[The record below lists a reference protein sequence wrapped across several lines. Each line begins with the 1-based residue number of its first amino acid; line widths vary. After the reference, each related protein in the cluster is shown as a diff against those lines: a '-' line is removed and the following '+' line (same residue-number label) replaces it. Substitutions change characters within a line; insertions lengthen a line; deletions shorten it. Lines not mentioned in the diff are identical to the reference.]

1 MQLQEIES
9 AFITPARLRAI
20 VKAVELAGRQRVEF
34 KGLSGSSA
42 AMALAAIGPLP
53 HPVVIMADTLD
64 DAGYLYQDLSRLIG
78 EQAVAMLP
86 SAYKRDIKYGR
97 VDPPSQIMRI
107 ETLNRLGDPADKA
120 LRAVVTYP
128 EAIAEKVARKADLSA
143 HTLRLA
149 AGGGINL
156 DDTRKWLIDN
166 GFGQVDYV
174 YEPGHFA
181 IRGSIIDIFGYSSEL
196 PYRVDLFGDEIESI
210 RTFNIETQLSER
222 KLDSISV
229 TANVATDSDSAGE
242 SLLDFVASDTLLC
255 VRSEQFALG
264 RIDAVCSETFS
275 TSSMLADEGDA
286 NALKN
291 LVDPGRFH
299 ARWETFSKIHFS
311 GVKAPDAEI
320 SDEPQPQNST
330 AAPVAKLVTARGTA
344 TLDFGCTPQGLYHK
358 NFDLISAS
366 FTHLL
371 EQGYRLYILSDSE
384 KQIERLRAIFAER
397 GDKIPFT
404 PVLSTLH
411 EGFVD
416 HAVRACFFTDHQ
428 IFDRFHKYTLKGER
442 ARSGKLALSLKELQS
457 IEPGDF
463 IVHVDHGVGRFGGLL
478 RTQVNGSTQEMI
490 KLVYKNNDCIFV
502 SIHSLHKLAKYRG
515 KEGVEPTVN
524 KLGSGAW
531 NRLKEKTKSKLKD
544 IARDLIRLY
553 AARKEEKGFSF
564 SPDSYLQHELEA
576 SFIYEDTPDQTTATN
591 AVKQDMESPRP
602 MDRLICGDVG
612 FGKTEIAVRAAF
624 KAATDGKQVAVL
636 VPTTVL
642 AYQHF
647 NTFRSRLADFP
658 VRVEYLSRART
669 GKQAKQILADLAEGK
684 IDILIGT
691 HRIVGKDVKFHD
703 LGLLVID
710 EEQKFGVAVK
720 EKLKHLKVNVDTLTM
735 SATPIPRTLQFS
747 LMGARDLSAIT
758 TPPPNRYPILT
769 SVNTLTDD
777 ILAEALNFE
786 LSRNGQTFIIN
797 NRIEGLYQLE
807 QMVKRV
813 VPDART
819 LVAHGQLPP
828 EQLEKAVIDFANHD
842 YDVLLATTIVES
854 GIDMPNVNTI
864 IVNNAQNFGLS
875 ELHQLR
881 GRVGRSSRKAF
892 CYLMVPPGTPL
903 TPVARRR
910 LQAIESFSDLG
921 SGIHIA
927 MQDLDIRGA
936 GNLLGAEQSGFIA
949 DLGYETYQK
958 ILKEA
963 VTELRTE
970 EFSDTLKA
978 ERPEEE
984 EFVADC
990 AIESDMELLL
1000 PADYVPQESERIA
1013 LYRELDNID
1022 REMDL
1027 VEFQSN
1033 LIDRFGKIPPET
1045 AELIRVPRLRR
1056 LGRQLGIEKISL
1068 KQGLMYLY
1076 FVDES
1081 NKAYYQSPMF
1091 GRLITYLQQNPLRV
1105 KIREKA
1111 GKRSFSIANVPSV
1124 ETAVDILQ
1132 EIHALPV
1139 S

>member
-9 AFITPARLRAI
+9 AFITPARSRAI
-20 VKAVELAGRQRVEF
+20 VKAVELAGSQRVEF

-53 HPVVIMADTLD
+53 HPVVIVADTLD
-64 DAGYLYQDLSRLIG
+64 DAGYLYQDLSRLLG

-149 AGGGINL
+149 AGEEINL
-156 DDTRKWLIDN
+156 DDTRKWLLDN

-229 TANVATDSDSAGE
+229 TANVATDSDSAGD

-291 LVDPGRFH
+291 LIDPERFH
-299 ARWETFSKIHFS
+299 ARWETFAKIHFS
-311 GVKAPDAEI
+311 GEKAPDAEI

-330 AAPVAKLVTARGTA
+330 AAPAAKLVTARGTA

-371 EQGYRLYILSDSE
+371 EQGYTLYILSDSE
-384 KQIERLRAIFAER
+384 KQIERLRAIFDER

-416 HAVRACFFTDHQ
+416 HTVRACFFTDHQ

-591 AVKQDMESPRP
+591 AVKQDMESLRP

-710 EEQKFGVAVK
+710 E
-720 EKLKHLKVNVDTLTM
+720 
-735 SATPIPRTLQFS
+735 
-747 LMGARDLSAIT
+747 
-758 TPPPNRYPILT
+758 
-769 SVNTLTDD
+769 
-777 ILAEALNFE
+777 
-786 LSRNGQTFIIN
+786 
-797 NRIEGLYQLE
+797 
-807 QMVKRV
+807 
-813 VPDART
+813 
-819 LVAHGQLPP
+819 
-828 EQLEKAVIDFANHD
+828 
-842 YDVLLATTIVES
+842 
-854 GIDMPNVNTI
+854 
-864 IVNNAQNFGLS
+864 
-875 ELHQLR
+875 
-881 GRVGRSSRKAF
+881 
-892 CYLMVPPGTPL
+892 
-903 TPVARRR
+903 
-910 LQAIESFSDLG
+910 
-921 SGIHIA
+921 
-927 MQDLDIRGA
+927 
-936 GNLLGAEQSGFIA
+936 
-949 DLGYETYQK
+949 
-958 ILKEA
+958 
-963 VTELRTE
+963 
-970 EFSDTLKA
+970 
-978 ERPEEE
+978 
-984 EFVADC
+984 
-990 AIESDMELLL
+990 
-1000 PADYVPQESERIA
+1000 
-1013 LYRELDNID
+1013 
-1022 REMDL
+1022 
-1027 VEFQSN
+1027 
-1033 LIDRFGKIPPET
+1033 
-1045 AELIRVPRLRR
+1045 
-1056 LGRQLGIEKISL
+1056 
-1068 KQGLMYLY
+1068 
-1076 FVDES
+1076 
-1081 NKAYYQSPMF
+1081 
-1091 GRLITYLQQNPLRV
+1091 
-1105 KIREKA
+1105 
-1111 GKRSFSIANVPSV
+1111 
-1124 ETAVDILQ
+1124 
-1132 EIHALPV
+1132 
-1139 S
+1139 

>member
-703 LGLLVID
+703 LG
-710 EEQKFGVAVK
+710 
-720 EKLKHLKVNVDTLTM
+720 
-735 SATPIPRTLQFS
+735 
-747 LMGARDLSAIT
+747 
-758 TPPPNRYPILT
+758 
-769 SVNTLTDD
+769 
-777 ILAEALNFE
+777 
-786 LSRNGQTFIIN
+786 
-797 NRIEGLYQLE
+797 
-807 QMVKRV
+807 
-813 VPDART
+813 
-819 LVAHGQLPP
+819 
-828 EQLEKAVIDFANHD
+828 
-842 YDVLLATTIVES
+842 
-854 GIDMPNVNTI
+854 
-864 IVNNAQNFGLS
+864 
-875 ELHQLR
+875 
-881 GRVGRSSRKAF
+881 
-892 CYLMVPPGTPL
+892 
-903 TPVARRR
+903 
-910 LQAIESFSDLG
+910 
-921 SGIHIA
+921 
-927 MQDLDIRGA
+927 
-936 GNLLGAEQSGFIA
+936 
-949 DLGYETYQK
+949 
-958 ILKEA
+958 
-963 VTELRTE
+963 
-970 EFSDTLKA
+970 
-978 ERPEEE
+978 
-984 EFVADC
+984 
-990 AIESDMELLL
+990 
-1000 PADYVPQESERIA
+1000 
-1013 LYRELDNID
+1013 
-1022 REMDL
+1022 
-1027 VEFQSN
+1027 
-1033 LIDRFGKIPPET
+1033 
-1045 AELIRVPRLRR
+1045 
-1056 LGRQLGIEKISL
+1056 
-1068 KQGLMYLY
+1068 
-1076 FVDES
+1076 
-1081 NKAYYQSPMF
+1081 
-1091 GRLITYLQQNPLRV
+1091 
-1105 KIREKA
+1105 
-1111 GKRSFSIANVPSV
+1111 
-1124 ETAVDILQ
+1124 
-1132 EIHALPV
+1132 PV
-1139 S
+1139 SYTHLTLPTNSRV

>member
-531 NRLKEKTKSKLKD
+531 N
-544 IARDLIRLY
+544 A
-553 AARKEEKGFSF
+553 
-564 SPDSYLQHELEA
+564 
-576 SFIYEDTPDQTTATN
+576 
-591 AVKQDMESPRP
+591 
-602 MDRLICGDVG
+602 
-612 FGKTEIAVRAAF
+612 
-624 KAATDGKQVAVL
+624 
-636 VPTTVL
+636 
-642 AYQHF
+642 
-647 NTFRSRLADFP
+647 
-658 VRVEYLSRART
+658 
-669 GKQAKQILADLAEGK
+669 
-684 IDILIGT
+684 
-691 HRIVGKDVKFHD
+691 
-703 LGLLVID
+703 
-710 EEQKFGVAVK
+710 
-720 EKLKHLKVNVDTLTM
+720 
-735 SATPIPRTLQFS
+735 
-747 LMGARDLSAIT
+747 
-758 TPPPNRYPILT
+758 
-769 SVNTLTDD
+769 
-777 ILAEALNFE
+777 
-786 LSRNGQTFIIN
+786 
-797 NRIEGLYQLE
+797 
-807 QMVKRV
+807 
-813 VPDART
+813 
-819 LVAHGQLPP
+819 
-828 EQLEKAVIDFANHD
+828 
-842 YDVLLATTIVES
+842 
-854 GIDMPNVNTI
+854 
-864 IVNNAQNFGLS
+864 
-875 ELHQLR
+875 
-881 GRVGRSSRKAF
+881 
-892 CYLMVPPGTPL
+892 
-903 TPVARRR
+903 
-910 LQAIESFSDLG
+910 
-921 SGIHIA
+921 
-927 MQDLDIRGA
+927 
-936 GNLLGAEQSGFIA
+936 
-949 DLGYETYQK
+949 
-958 ILKEA
+958 
-963 VTELRTE
+963 
-970 EFSDTLKA
+970 
-978 ERPEEE
+978 
-984 EFVADC
+984 
-990 AIESDMELLL
+990 
-1000 PADYVPQESERIA
+1000 
-1013 LYRELDNID
+1013 
-1022 REMDL
+1022 
-1027 VEFQSN
+1027 
-1033 LIDRFGKIPPET
+1033 
-1045 AELIRVPRLRR
+1045 
-1056 LGRQLGIEKISL
+1056 
-1068 KQGLMYLY
+1068 
-1076 FVDES
+1076 
-1081 NKAYYQSPMF
+1081 
-1091 GRLITYLQQNPLRV
+1091 
-1105 KIREKA
+1105 
-1111 GKRSFSIANVPSV
+1111 
-1124 ETAVDILQ
+1124 
-1132 EIHALPV
+1132 
-1139 S
+1139 

>member
-9 AFITPARLRAI
+9 AFITPARSRAI
-20 VKAVELAGRQRVEF
+20 VKAVELAGSQRVEF

-53 HPVVIMADTLD
+53 HPVVIVADTLD
-64 DAGYLYQDLSRLIG
+64 DAGYLYQDLSRLLG

-149 AGGGINL
+149 AGEEINL
-156 DDTRKWLIDN
+156 DDTRKWLLDN

-242 SLLDFVASDTLLC
+242 SLLDFVAPDTLLC
-255 VRSEQFALG
+255 VRFEQFALG

-275 TSSMLADEGDA
+275 TSSMLADEGDV

-291 LVDPGRFH
+291 LIDPERFH
-299 ARWETFSKIHFS
+299 ARWETFAKIHFS
-311 GVKAPDAEI
+311 GEKAPDAEI

-330 AAPVAKLVTARGTA
+330 AAPAAKLVTARGTA

-371 EQGYRLYILSDSE
+371 EQGYTLYILSDSE
-384 KQIERLRAIFAER
+384 KQIERLRAIFDER

-416 HAVRACFFTDHQ
+416 HTVRACFFTDHQ

-591 AVKQDMESPRP
+591 AVKQDMESLRP

-636 VPTTVL
+636 
-642 AYQHF
+642 H
-647 NTFRSRLADFP
+647 S
-658 VRVEYLSRART
+658 
-669 GKQAKQILADLAEGK
+669 
-684 IDILIGT
+684 
-691 HRIVGKDVKFHD
+691 
-703 LGLLVID
+703 
-710 EEQKFGVAVK
+710 
-720 EKLKHLKVNVDTLTM
+720 
-735 SATPIPRTLQFS
+735 
-747 LMGARDLSAIT
+747 
-758 TPPPNRYPILT
+758 
-769 SVNTLTDD
+769 
-777 ILAEALNFE
+777 
-786 LSRNGQTFIIN
+786 
-797 NRIEGLYQLE
+797 
-807 QMVKRV
+807 
-813 VPDART
+813 
-819 LVAHGQLPP
+819 
-828 EQLEKAVIDFANHD
+828 
-842 YDVLLATTIVES
+842 
-854 GIDMPNVNTI
+854 
-864 IVNNAQNFGLS
+864 
-875 ELHQLR
+875 
-881 GRVGRSSRKAF
+881 
-892 CYLMVPPGTPL
+892 
-903 TPVARRR
+903 
-910 LQAIESFSDLG
+910 
-921 SGIHIA
+921 
-927 MQDLDIRGA
+927 
-936 GNLLGAEQSGFIA
+936 
-949 DLGYETYQK
+949 
-958 ILKEA
+958 
-963 VTELRTE
+963 
-970 EFSDTLKA
+970 
-978 ERPEEE
+978 
-984 EFVADC
+984 
-990 AIESDMELLL
+990 
-1000 PADYVPQESERIA
+1000 
-1013 LYRELDNID
+1013 
-1022 REMDL
+1022 
-1027 VEFQSN
+1027 
-1033 LIDRFGKIPPET
+1033 
-1045 AELIRVPRLRR
+1045 
-1056 LGRQLGIEKISL
+1056 
-1068 KQGLMYLY
+1068 
-1076 FVDES
+1076 
-1081 NKAYYQSPMF
+1081 
-1091 GRLITYLQQNPLRV
+1091 
-1105 KIREKA
+1105 
-1111 GKRSFSIANVPSV
+1111 
-1124 ETAVDILQ
+1124 
-1132 EIHALPV
+1132 
-1139 S
+1139 